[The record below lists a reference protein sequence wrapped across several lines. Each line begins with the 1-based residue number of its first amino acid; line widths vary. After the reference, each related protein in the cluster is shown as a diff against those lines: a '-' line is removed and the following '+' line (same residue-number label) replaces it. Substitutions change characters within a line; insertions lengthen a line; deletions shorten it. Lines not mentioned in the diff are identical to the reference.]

1 MSSFHIKNVPASTV
15 FTVSFNSLNKDR
27 KNKVDFEPCVRWL
40 RWPQLTF
47 VPGLHHDN
55 VACGIIAG
63 IYGTECTLATGTTQ
77 DMRVLVLHDEK
88 QRDIKTN
95 AQLTMWKVT

>member
-1 MSSFHIKNVPASTV
+1 MQIFIIYEYIIKQYNCHKTNKKN
-15 FTVSFNSLNKDR
+15 TGKKKKLILNL
-27 KNKVDFEPCVRWL
+27 RWL
-40 RWPQLTF
+40 RWPRLTF

-63 IYGTECTLATGTTQ
+63 IYGTECTLATGSTQ
-77 DMRVLVLHDEK
+77 DMRVLGLHEEK

-95 AQLTMWKVT
+95 AQLTMWKVS